1 MAGTTHL
8 ELRFL
13 GPLAVLRGGER
24 QDLPPSKKTL
34 ALLAYLALTGRPHRR
49 DSLCDLLWDIPDD
62 PRAALRWSL
71 SKLRPLVD
79 DTDRPRIVA
88 DRTNVAFE
96 PADAAIDVLGVRQA
110 LTNGLAEISTAELT
124 ALVDG
129 FGGEFLEGLDLPN
142 CPNFQAWCVAA
153 REDLRTQRGDLLAE
167 LVRRLADTPMDA
179 LPYARQWVELDP
191 FDEASRARLVA
202 LLIAADR
209 RAEAEQQYRAG
220 RQALD
225 ELGAPL
231 TGELE
236 AAWRSSRAEPATSA
250 LPVAVREPSA
260 AGPGRPTVAV
270 RPFECQDGDG
280 DAQKLV
286 AGLTDELIA
295 ALASWRTFPV
305 VGHETMSTRDHGTIE
320 PREFARQLG
329 ARYVVSGGVRRVD
342 SLLRF
347 NVKLIDAISGYQV
360 WTARFDRLAEGNVEI
375 ADEIASR
382 IVSSVAP
389 AVEQAEFRRSVAR
402 ASADLTAWDCYVRGV
417 ANLNEANAAG
427 TDRARAMFVQAIG
440 QEPDFSEAHAGLA
453 MAYLRDLMFG
463 RSEERARS
471 LADAFS
477 SAHRAVALDHESSYA
492 HVALGSCHVWAG
504 QHEMAIAEMRKALA
518 LCPCNTHARFSLGNQ
533 LDIAGQHDEGIAL
546 LEDAVQSNPRN
557 PRGQMYLCSLARAY
571 LNARQYEEAHDL
583 LLDVIGRTPGDPYA
597 HFLLAICHGLLGE
610 PDAARVAADACRRIQ
625 PDFIERRADW
635 RIYRDDAA
643 NQRLLDGLR
652 GTGLLDPAAR
662 PEPNAEASAAR
673 PASPPP
679 SLRPAP
685 LDGER
690 KHVTVMFADIKG
702 SGALI
707 DGLDPEAAMERLA
720 PALGVM
726 TRAVNRFEGT
736 VCDMHGD
743 GIMALFGA
751 PLAHEDHAVRACHA
765 ALAMQEAMQ
774 ELSDA
779 ELAIRV
785 GLHSGEVVA
794 GYVGETLSRRYDAS
808 GPTVHRAYRVEQQVE
823 PGRIGLTAETRRQ
836 AEGFITV
843 QPLTLDDGLFE
854 LTGST
859 AARTRWE
866 AQTTRGLTRFIG
878 READLAKMER
888 ALERAAAGQGEVVA
902 IVGGPGMGKSRL
914 VHEFLKS
921 PRTQEW
927 TVLASAMAAHEQ
939 NTPTCLL
946 CDLIGGWIG
955 VGKRIAAPEIAER
968 LKRKIDALD
977 PALNA
982 IMPALQALLDL
993 PLDDD
998 SGDWQRLSAEER
1010 RQRTRD
1016 AISQLFI
1023 RMSQARPLILIVED
1037 LHWLN
1042 DETQALLDGLVDA
1055 LTGVRLFL
1063 LVTYRPEYRHDWAG
1077 KSYFRL
1083 IRADPLHAE
1092 TADRMLCELLGDDP
1106 ALDALRRMII
1116 ERTDGTP
1123 LFLEETV
1130 RNLQESGVLARDRG
1144 RFRLR
1149 KPIDELEMPSS
1160 VQAVLAA
1167 RMDRLPPTSKR
1178 LLQTASVIGK
1188 DVPVA
1193 FLRPIA
1199 GLDAPTFDATLAD
1212 LQSAEILYQT
1222 RLPPDAEFT
1231 FKHALVHDV
1240 AYDSLLLGRR
1250 RALHVDLFRAIE
1262 AQHPEALDDWAESL
1276 ARHAFA
1282 GALWSEAVAYLRRA
1296 AARAI
1301 ERSAHLEAVDYFE
1314 KALAALPHL
1323 PESADRDRLELDI
1336 LLTYGPILAMTGGWG
1351 VASAE
1356 QAYQR
1361 ARELAQALDSPTDRF
1376 AAAWGA
1382 WLNEQF
1388 RPKPAAARDLAADV
1402 LAIAETRSET
1412 EFPLQA
1418 HHAAWTTA
1426 IYAGEIDAALD
1437 HARQGIAIYDPD
1449 RDHAQTFT
1457 YGGHDPGVCGHVTVA
1472 LCQWLLGRPDQAL
1485 DMARKT
1491 VGLANRLG
1499 HQPSLALA
1507 HWHLAR
1513 LHQCRREAPLALEHL
1528 RRTLDLC
1535 ADSGLHRLAAR
1546 CIIAEGWNRVASG
1559 EIEAG
1564 LARMKN
1570 GMTAWQAAGLHRDRP
1585 RDNALLA
1592 MAYVAAGELE
1602 TARETV
1608 EHAVGMVEKSGE
1620 RTWEADVLRMHGEV
1634 GLAHDAGQSQAA
1646 EAMFQAALD
1655 VARAQQ
1661 AKSLELRAATS
1672 LARHWHRTGAHR
1684 KARDLLAPLHDW
1696 FTEGFDT
1703 ADLTDAK
1710 ALLDDLH

>member
-1 MAGTTHL
+1 MSGTTQL

-13 GPLAVLRGGER
+13 GPLAVIRGGRR

-49 DSLCDLLWDIPDD
+49 DSLCELLWDIPDD

-79 DTDRPRIVA
+79 EADRPRIVA

-96 PADAAIDVLGVRQA
+96 PSGADIDVLQIRQVLANGVDNVPTDDLAA
-110 LTNGLAEISTAELT
+110 LADRCS
-124 ALVDG
+124 
-129 FGGEFLEGLDLPN
+129 GEFLQGLDLPA
-142 CPNFQAWCVAA
+142 CPGFQAWCVAE
-153 REDLRTQRGDLLAE
+153 REDLRTQRAGLLTE
-167 LVRRLADTPMDA
+167 LVRRLADMPADA
-179 LPYARQWVELDP
+179 LPFARQIVELDP
-191 FDEASRARLVA
+191 FDEAGRARLVE
-202 LLIAADR
+202 LLVAADR

-220 RQALD
+220 RQALE

-231 TGELE
+231 SGQLE
-236 AAWRSSRAEPATSA
+236 AAWRARRADSTV
-250 LPVAVREPSA
+250 VARQTEPSEA
-260 AGPGRPTVAV
+260 AKPDSGRPTVAV
-270 RPFECQDGDG
+270 RPFECQDGEA
-280 DAQKLV
+280 DAQRLV

-305 VGHETMSTRDHGTIE
+305 VGHETVLAHDHNAVD
-320 PREFARQLG
+320 PRELARRLG
-329 ARYVVSGGVRRVD
+329 ARYVVAGGVRRVD
-342 SLLRF
+342 RLLRF

-360 WTARFDRLAEGNVEI
+360 WTARFDRPAAGDTDLV
-375 ADEIASR
+375 DEIAYR

-402 ASADLTAWDCYVRGV
+402 AATDLTAWDCYVRGV

-427 TDRARAMFVQAIG
+427 TDRARAMFVQAIA

-453 MAYLRDLMFG
+453 MTHLRDLLFE

-492 HVALGSCHVWAG
+492 HVSLGSCYVWTG
-504 QHEMAIAEMRKALA
+504 RQEMAIAEMRKALA

-571 LNARQYEEAHDL
+571 LNARQYEEALDL

-610 PDAARVAADACRRIQ
+610 TDAARAAADACRRIQ
-625 PDFIERRADW
+625 PDFIDKRIDW

-652 GTGLLDPAAR
+652 GAGLLA
-662 PEPNAEASAAR
+662 EPR
-673 PASPPP
+673 PP
-679 SLRPAP
+679 SKPRAETPADPPLSQRPAP
-685 LDGER
+685 TDGER
-690 KHVTVMFADIKG
+690 KYVTVMFADIKG
-702 SGALI
+702 AGALI
-707 DGLDPEAAMERLA
+707 DGLDPEAAVERLA
-720 PALGVM
+720 PALQVM
-726 TRAVNRFEGT
+726 VDAVNRFEGT
-736 VCDMHGD
+736 VSNMHGD

-765 ALAMQEAMQ
+765 ALAMQAAMRD
-774 ELSDA
+774 LSDA
-779 ELAIRV
+779 DLTIRV

-794 GYVGETLSRRYDAS
+794 GYVGEPFSRRYDAS
-808 GPTVHRAYRVEQQVE
+808 GPTVHRAYRVEQQVG
-823 PGRIGLTAETRRQ
+823 PGRIGLTAETCRQ
-836 AEGFITV
+836 AEGFV
-843 QPLTLDDGLFE
+843 AVRPLAPDSEIFE
-854 LTGST
+854 LAGST

-878 READLAKMER
+878 REAELAKMAR
-888 ALERAAAGQGEVVA
+888 ALERAEAGRGEVIA

-921 PRTQEW
+921 PETRHW
-927 TVLASAMAAHEQ
+927 TVLASAMTAHEQ

-946 CDLIGGWIG
+946 CDLIGTWIG
-955 VGKRIAAPEIAER
+955 VGKRIPAPQIAAK
-968 LKRKIDALD
+968 LKDKINALD
-977 PALNA
+977 PVLHV
-982 IMPALQALLDL
+982 ILPALQALLDL
-993 PLDDD
+993 PVDDD
-998 SGDWQRLSAEER
+998 SGEWQRLTAEER

-1016 AISQLFI
+1016 AVKLLFV
-1023 RMSQARPLILIVED
+1023 RLSRSRPLILVVED

-1042 DETQALLDGLVDA
+1042 EETQALLDGLVDA
-1055 LTGVRLFL
+1055 LAAAPLYL
-1063 LVTYRPEYRHDWAG
+1063 LVTYRPEYQHDWAG

-1083 IRADPLHAE
+1083 IRADPLQADM
-1092 TADRMLCELLGDDP
+1092 ADRMLRALLGADP
-1106 ALDALRRMII
+1106 ALDDLRRLII
-1116 ERTDGTP
+1116 ECTDGTP
-1123 LFLEETV
+1123 LFLEEVV

-1149 KPIDELEMPSS
+1149 KQIDAFEIPST

-1167 RMDRLPPTSKR
+1167 RIDRLPPAGKK

-1188 DVPVA
+1188 DVPVV
-1193 FLRPIA
+1193 FLRAIA
-1199 GLDAPTFDATLAD
+1199 GLDPATFEATLAD
-1212 LQSAEILYQT
+1212 LQAAEILYQT
-1222 RLPPDAEFT
+1222 RLPPDAEFC
-1231 FKHALVHDV
+1231 FKHALIHDV

-1262 AQHPEALDDWAESL
+1262 AQYRDQLDDWAESL

-1282 GALWSEAVAYLRRA
+1282 GELWSEAMTYLRRA
-1296 AARAI
+1296 AAKAV

-1314 KALAALPHL
+1314 KALTALPNL
-1323 PESADRDRLELDI
+1323 PDPTDRDRLELDI

-1356 QAYQR
+1356 RAYLR
-1361 ARELAQALDSPTDRF
+1361 ARELARSLDRPNDRF

-1388 RPKPAAARDLAADV
+1388 RPKPAAARELATEV
-1402 LAIAETRSET
+1402 MSIAETQT
-1412 EFPLQA
+1412 GPEFLLQA

-1426 IYAGEIDAALD
+1426 IYAGELEAALG
-1437 HARQGIAIYDPD
+1437 HARAGTAIYDPD

-1457 YGGHDPGVCGHVTVA
+1457 YGGHDPGVCGHATVA
-1472 LCQWLLGRPDQAL
+1472 LCSWLLGWPDQGL
-1485 DMARKT
+1485 DMARRT
-1491 VGLANRLG
+1491 VDLAGRLG

-1513 LHQCRREAPLALEHL
+1513 LHQCRREAPLALQHL
-1528 RRTLDLC
+1528 GRTLDLC
-1535 ADSGLHRLAAR
+1535 AESGLHRLAAR
-1546 CIIAEGWNRVASG
+1546 CIIAEGWNRVAAG
-1559 EIEAG
+1559 ETGAG
-1564 LARMKN
+1564 LARMRD
-1570 GMTAWQAAGLHRDRP
+1570 GMTAWRAAGLHRERP

-1592 MAYVAAGELE
+1592 MACLTAGDPDAAR
-1602 TARETV
+1602 ATV
-1608 EHAVGMVEKSGE
+1608 EDAVGMVAKSGE
-1620 RTWEADVLRMHGEV
+1620 RTWEADVLRLHGEIV
-1634 GLAHDAGQSQAA
+1634 LAHDAGQAREA
-1646 EAMFQAALD
+1646 EAGLQAALE
-1655 VARAQQ
+1655 VARSQQ

-1672 LARHWHRTGAHR
+1672 LARLWRQQGQRR
-1684 KARDLLAPLHDW
+1684 KAHDLLAPVYDW
-1696 FTEGFDT
+1696 FTEGFET
-1703 ADLTDAK
+1703 ADLIDAR
-1710 ALLDDLH
+1710 ALLDDLA

>member
-1 MAGTTHL
+1 MSGTTPL

-13 GPLAVLRGGER
+13 GPLAVTRGGER

-34 ALLAYLALTGRPHRR
+34 ALLAYLTLTGRPHRR

-79 DTDRPRIVA
+79 EADRPRIVA

-96 PADAAIDVLGVRQA
+96 PGDAAVDVLQIRRA
-110 LTNGLAEISTAELT
+110 LANGIADIPTADLA
-124 ALVDG
+124 ALVDA
-129 FGGEFLEGLDLPN
+129 FSGEFLEGLDLPA
-142 CPNFQAWCVAA
+142 CPGFQAWCVAE
-153 REDLRTQRGDLLAE
+153 REDLRTQRADLLAE
-167 LVRRLADTPMDA
+167 LVRRLTDTPMDA
-179 LPYARQWVELDP
+179 LPYARQLVELDP
-191 FDEASRARLVA
+191 FDEASRAGLVE

-220 RQALD
+220 LQALG
-225 ELGAPL
+225 ELKAPL
-231 TGELE
+231 SGELE
-236 AAWRSSRAEPATSA
+236 AAWRTSRADATSA
-250 LPVAVREPSA
+250 ARPIRTVEPSA
-260 AGPGRPTVAV
+260 ASPDRPIVAV
-270 RPFECQDGDG
+270 RPFDCQDGEG
-280 DAQKLV
+280 DAQRLV

-305 VGHETMSTRDHGTIE
+305 VGHEAILTQDHKSVD
-320 PREFARQLG
+320 PRELARQVG
-329 ARYVVSGGVRRVD
+329 ARYVVSGGLRRVD
-342 SLLRF
+342 NLLRF

-360 WTARFDRLAEGNVEI
+360 WTARFDRLADDGVEI
-375 ADEIASR
+375 VDEIAAR

-402 ASADLTAWDCYVRGV
+402 AATDLSAWDCYVRGV

-427 TDRARAMFVQAIG
+427 TDRARAMFVRAIA

-453 MAYLRDLMFG
+453 MAHLRDLLFE
-463 RSEERARS
+463 RSDERARS

-477 SAHRAVALDHESSYA
+477 SAHRAVALDHESPYA
-492 HVALGSCHVWAG
+492 HVALGSCYVWAG
-504 QHEMAIAEMRKALA
+504 QQEMAIAEMRKALA

-533 LDIAGQHDEGIAL
+533 LDIAGQHEEGIAL

-597 HFLLAICHGLLGE
+597 HFLLAICHGLLDE

-625 PDFIERRADW
+625 PDFIEKRVEW

-652 GTGLLDPAAR
+652 QVGLLDAAQA
-662 PEPNAEASAAR
+662 PSGPDAEAL
-673 PASPPP
+673 PASPSP

-685 LDGER
+685 MEGER
-690 KHVTVMFADIKG
+690 KRVTVMFADIKG

-707 DGLDPEAAMERLA
+707 DGLDPESAVERLA
-720 PALGVM
+720 PALRVM
-726 TRAVNRFEGT
+726 TAAVNRFEGT
-736 VCDMHGD
+736 VCDVHGD

-779 ELAIRV
+779 DLAIRV

-794 GYVGETLSRRYDAS
+794 GYVGEALSRRYDAS
-808 GPTVHRAYRVEQQVE
+808 GPTVHRAYRVEQQVA
-823 PGRIGLTAETRRQ
+823 PGRIGLTAETHRQ
-836 AEGFITV
+836 AEGFVTV
-843 QPLTLDDGLFE
+843 RPLGSDSGLFE

-878 READLAKMER
+878 REAELAKLER
-888 ALERAAAGQGEVVA
+888 ALERAAAGQGEVIA

-946 CDLIGGWIG
+946 CDLVGAWIG
-955 VGKRIAAPEIAER
+955 VGKRIAASRIAAK
-968 LKRKIDALD
+968 LKEKIDALD

-982 IMPALQALLDL
+982 ILPPLQALLDL
-993 PLDDD
+993 PVDDD

-1010 RQRTRD
+1010 HQRTRD
-1016 AISQLFI
+1016 AIRQLFVRI
-1023 RMSQARPLILIVED
+1023 SLARPLILVVED

-1055 LTGVRLFL
+1055 LGGAPLFL

-1083 IRADPLHAE
+1083 IRADPMQAE
-1092 TADRMLCELLGDDP
+1092 TADLMLRALLGDDP
-1106 ALDALRRMII
+1106 ALDPLRRLIV

-1149 KPIDELEMPSS
+1149 KPIDDLEMPSS

-1167 RMDRLPPTSKR
+1167 RLDRLPPASKS

-1188 DVPVA
+1188 DVAVA

-1231 FKHALVHDV
+1231 FKHALVHEV

-1250 RALHVDLFRAIE
+1250 RALHVDLFRVIE
-1262 AQHPEALDDWAESL
+1262 AQHRDQLDDWAESL

-1282 GALWSEAVAYLRRA
+1282 GELWSEAVAYLQRA
-1296 AARAI
+1296 ATKAV

-1314 KALAALPHL
+1314 KALAVVPNL
-1323 PESADRDRLELDI
+1323 PESTDRDRLELGI

-1356 QAYQR
+1356 QAYLR
-1361 ARELAQALDSPTDRF
+1361 ARELAQAIDSPADRF

-1388 RPKPAAARDLAADV
+1388 RPKPTAARQIAADV
-1402 LAIAETRSET
+1402 LAIAETQTGT

-1426 IYAGEIDAALD
+1426 IYAGELDSALA
-1437 HARQGIAIYDPD
+1437 HARDGIAIYDPE

-1457 YGGHDPGVCGHVTVA
+1457 YGGHDPGVCGHATVA
-1472 LCQWLLGRPDQAL
+1472 LCQWLLGQPDQAL
-1485 DMARKT
+1485 EMARRT

-1535 ADSGLHRLAAR
+1535 AESGLHRLAAR

-1559 EIEAG
+1559 ELEAG
-1564 LARMKN
+1564 LARMHD
-1570 GMTAWQAAGLHRDRP
+1570 GMAAWQAAGLHRDRP

-1602 TARETV
+1602 IARETV
-1608 EHAVGMVEKSGE
+1608 ERAVGMVEKSGE
-1620 RTWEADVLRMHGEV
+1620 RTWEADVLRMHGDV
-1634 GLAHDAGQSQAA
+1634 VLAYDAGQSQDA
-1646 EAMFQAALD
+1646 EAMFQSALE
-1655 VARAQQ
+1655 VSRAQQ
-1661 AKSLELRAATS
+1661 ARSLELRAATS
-1672 LARHWHRTGAHR
+1672 LARLWRRNDERR
-1684 KARDLLAPLHDW
+1684 KARDLLAPLYGW
-1696 FTEGFDT
+1696 FGEGFET

-1710 ALLDDLH
+1710 ALLDDLD